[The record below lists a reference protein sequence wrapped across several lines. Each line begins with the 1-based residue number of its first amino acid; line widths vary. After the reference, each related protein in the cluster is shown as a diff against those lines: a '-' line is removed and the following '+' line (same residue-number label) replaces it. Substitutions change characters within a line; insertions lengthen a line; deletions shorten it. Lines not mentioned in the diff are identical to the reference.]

1 VLHHDSSQ
9 AYLLLYVDDIVLTAN
24 STTLLNNIISK
35 LHSEFAMTDLGPF
48 QHFLGISVTQN
59 SRGLLL
65 SQEQYATELLD
76 HANMTNCSPYLTPAT
91 ANSKP
96 SIIDGKPM
104 ANPTKYRS
112 ITGALHLTITR
123 PDINFAVQQACLFM
137 HAPTDLHFNLLKR
150 ILRYIKGTL
159 SHGLHLS
166 KASSCDLLI
175 YSYVDWAGC
184 PDTRRSTSG
193 YCTYLGGNLVSWSS
207 KWQNT
212 VSKLSAEPE
221 YRGVANVVTESC
233 WLRQLLQELG
243 ISSQRATIV
252 FCDNVNASYMSSNP
266 VHQKWTKHI
275 EIDLHF
281 VQEKISIGEV
291 KVLHVPSSR
300 QFADI
305 FTKGLPTRYQDCL
318 RPCLM
323 NFIAV

>member
-35 LHSEFAMTDLGPF
+35 LHSEFAMIDLGPF

-207 KWQNT
+207 KW
-212 VSKLSAEPE
+212 
-221 YRGVANVVTESC
+221 
-233 WLRQLLQELG
+233 
-243 ISSQRATIV
+243 
-252 FCDNVNASYMSSNP
+252 
-266 VHQKWTKHI
+266 
-275 EIDLHF
+275 
-281 VQEKISIGEV
+281 
-291 KVLHVPSSR
+291 
-300 QFADI
+300 
-305 FTKGLPTRYQDCL
+305 
-318 RPCLM
+318 
-323 NFIAV
+323 